1 MPRIVLIV
9 LLCVT
14 TLHGA
19 LGGEEAIVN
28 DTRAIGIALNERTV
42 FKNWGVGGLT
52 CVTYLEARKF
62 PDSSV
67 GPYDATFRQ
76 WLLGFATAFN
86 VKDPGTSDLL
96 GNTTVEKT
104 MAWLEYYCRK
114 HRNAEFFDAVWA
126 FTKKAYPRR
135 KKLRNVLD

>member
-1 MPRIVLIV
+1 MLRTGLIV

-19 LGGEEAIVN
+19 FGGEEPITN
-28 DTRAIGIALNERTV
+28 DTRTIGVALNDGTV

-52 CVTYLEARKF
+52 CGTFVEARKF
-62 PDSSV
+62 PDSPV

-86 VKDPGTSDLL
+86 VKDPGTTDLL
-96 GNTTVEKT
+96 GNTTVEKA
-104 MAWLEYYCRK
+104 MAWIEFYCRK
-114 HRNAEFFDAVWA
+114 HRNEEFFTAVWE

-135 KKLRNVLD
+135 SKLKFVMD